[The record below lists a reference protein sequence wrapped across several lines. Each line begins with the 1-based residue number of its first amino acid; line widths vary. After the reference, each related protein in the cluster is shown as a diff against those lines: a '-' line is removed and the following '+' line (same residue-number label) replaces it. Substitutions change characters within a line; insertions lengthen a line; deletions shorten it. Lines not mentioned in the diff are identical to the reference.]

1 MASEPKKR
9 KTKGSGKHC
18 VVVGCSNNRKNTDQ
32 MEARN
37 LEKFTTPKN
46 MPIARV
52 LVFSHTKIMHRIPTR
67 SRAHSEAKINQWII
81 NINRKHFIPR
91 NKSTASSVSLC
102 Y

>member
-9 KTKGSGKHC
+9 KTEGSGKHY

-52 LVFSHTKIMHRIPTR
+52 FSHTKIMHRFPTR
-67 SRAHSEAKINQWII
+67 SSADSEAKMTNG
-81 NINRKHFIPR
+81 
-91 NKSTASSVSLC
+91 
-102 Y
+102 